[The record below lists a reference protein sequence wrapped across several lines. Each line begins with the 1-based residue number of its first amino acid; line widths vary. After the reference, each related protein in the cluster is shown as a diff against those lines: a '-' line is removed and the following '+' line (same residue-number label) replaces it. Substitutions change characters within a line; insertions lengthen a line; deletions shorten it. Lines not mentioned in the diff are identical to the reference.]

1 MTCETCVHRVV
12 KSHKYKLGPA
22 STWDECGNDNTP
34 VTLALPAGF
43 GCSMWEAHPG
53 QLDMFGGDAA

>member
-1 MTCETCVHRVV
+1 MTCETCVHCVV

-22 STWDECGNDNTP
+22 STWNECGNDNTP

-43 GCSMWEAHPG
+43 GCSMWEARPG
-53 QLDMFGGDAA
+53 QLGMFGDGQ